1 MSLTPQAHFYR
12 PSAAASVPFRR
23 LSAHSPGWR
32 FPTLRIGRPNLDLR
46 SRFGQP
52 VHNPK
57 SLSVLFPTQ
66 RLLHS
71 TTASALANPKRS
83 ADLNTPHRT
92 AHTQRANFTLAHK
105 SVLVKFSFSRTATH
119 CPRLAARSF
128 SSICRPSER
137 RKRFLQSEQTLCGS
151 FLAAG
156 CFSHSKGLV
165 YFSFPSAAASASL
178 EGYQPKRG
186 DGHSHRPRCRPYP
199 TAQPSAIWS
208 AMFTTHSPTP
218 CLNAK
223 PSHYAT
229 ASALVGVPM
238 FRSPQPSST
247 SPPSHP
253 TAQTSPRQRAQ
264 PCSPFAL
271 ASPQPPT
278 RRARA
283 RLSASLSPE

>member
-57 SLSVLFPTQ
+57 SLSVLFPPQ

-71 TTASALANPKRS
+71 ATASALANPKRS

-137 RKRFLQSEQTLCGS
+137 RKRFLQSEQSLCGS

-178 EGYQPKRG
+178 EGFQPKRG
-186 DGHSHRPRCRPYP
+186 DGHSHRTHVADHIQPHNLAQYGQQCYQP
-199 TAQPSAIWS
+199 TVRHRA
-208 AMFTTHSPTP
+208 
-218 CLNAK
+218 LNAK

-229 ASALVGVPM
+229 SSALVVVPM
-238 FRSPQPSST
+238 AVNPTHSPSRLAHST
-247 SPPSHP
+247 RP
-253 TAQTSPRQRAQ
+253 TPLTI
-264 PCSPFAL
+264 FAL

-278 RRARA
+278 LWGRARRCRA
-283 RLSASLSPE
+283 CALNGVLRT

>member
-12 PSAAASVPFRR
+12 PSAAASFPFRR

-57 SLSVLFPTQ
+57 SLSVLFPPQ

-71 TTASALANPKRS
+71 ATASALANPKRS

-92 AHTQRANFTLAHK
+92 AHTQRANFTLAHE

-137 RKRFLQSEQTLCGS
+137 RNRFLQSEQTLCGS

-165 YFSFPSAAASASL
+165 YFLSQALPRPLRSKASNPSAAT
-178 EGYQPKRG
+178 
-186 DGHSHRPRCRPYP
+186 DIP
-199 TAQPSAIWS
+199 TAPTLPTISNR
-208 AMFTTHSPTP
+208 TTSR
-218 CLNAK
+218 NMV
-223 PSHYAT
+223 SN
-229 ASALVGVPM
+229 V
-238 FRSPQPSST
+238 RSPQSDTVPSTQSLLT
-247 SPPSHP
+247 TLPRQPLSSFRWPSILP
-253 TAQTSPRQRAQ
+253 TARADSHIQRA
-264 PCSPFAL
+264 PRRLPFLPSPA
-271 ASPQPPT
+271 PNHPPFGW
-278 RRARA
+278 RARRCRA
-283 RLSASLSPE
+283 CALNGVLRT